1 VVWRAFL
8 LGRHS
13 GDLNCYDK
21 VSKSSHYD
29 ELNSVMENTE
39 LSELAVFAAVARHR
53 SFRQAAME
61 RGTSASA
68 ISHSIRNLETRVGV
82 RLFHRTTRSVS
93 LTEAGEMLF
102 SRLEPA
108 LTDMRD
114 AVDELNSFRSTP
126 FGTIRLNV
134 PNSLALYILRDV
146 MPTLL
151 AKNPGLKLEVV
162 ATDALV
168 DIVESGFDAGIR
180 FGERLSQDMIAVRIK
195 SSFRFTVVGAP
206 SYFEKKAAP
215 RTPYALKDHEC
226 VRYAFPSGA
235 ILGWE
240 FARGG
245 EEVQVD
251 VDGPLTVDSQELMVE
266 AAAQGIGL
274 AYVWADRAAPYVANG
289 RLQYCLDDWCTSEE
303 NLFLYFPSR
312 RHQSAGLRALVE
324 AMRA

>member
-1 VVWRAFL
+1 
-8 LGRHS
+8 
-13 GDLNCYDK
+13 LNCYDK
-21 VSKSSHYD
+21 VSNVSHDD
-29 ELNSVMENTE
+29 EENSLMENTE

-53 SFRQAAME
+53 SFRQAATE
-61 RGTSASA
+61 RGTSGSA

-114 AVDELNSFRSTP
+114 ALDELNSFRATP

-162 ATDALV
+162 ATDSLV
-168 DIVESGFDAGIR
+168 DIVEGGFDAGIR

-206 SYFEKKAAP
+206 SYFQKRPVP
-215 RTPYALKDHEC
+215 RIPHDLKEHDC
-226 VRYAFPSGA
+226 VRYAFPSGT
-235 ILGWE
+235 IFGWE
-240 FARGG
+240 FAKGG
-245 EEVQVD
+245 EALQVEVN
-251 VDGPLTVDSQELMVE
+251 GPLTVDSQELMVE

-274 AYVWADRAAPYVANG
+274 AYVWEDRAAPYIADG
-289 RLQYCLDDWCTSEE
+289 RLQYCLDDWCTAEE

-312 RHQSAGLRALVE
+312 RHQSAGLRALIE
-324 AMRA
+324 TMRA